1 MTRDRLGP
9 AGKLAH
15 VFINSKL
22 TPLVIVASI
31 LIGVGAV
38 LLLPREEEPQIV
50 VPMIDVFVQMPGASA
65 KEVEERVTKPME
77 KLLWEVPGVEYIY
90 STSASGYS
98 MAVVRFYVGQ
108 NEEASIVRL
117 NQKMSANFDLI
128 PAGASPPLIK
138 PRSIDDVPVLALT
151 LTSDRYDHFTLRR
164 IAAQV
169 HDQIKEVRDV
179 SEVKIIGGQRRQ
191 VRVLLDVARMTAYS
205 VAPASLV
212 PVLEQENRQLQSG
225 SFSAG
230 NQEFL
235 VETGGFLR
243 SAEDVGD
250 VVVGVSNNRPV
261 YLRDV
266 SRIEDGPEEPADYV
280 LYGTGQATKEDEPA
294 PAAPSTAMQNV
305 LPAVTISV
313 AKRKGTNA
321 IAIADQVIEKVKQLQ
336 GTLIPGDVKV
346 VVTRNY
352 GETASEKSNELLLHM
367 MIAILSVS
375 LLIWLALGLREAGI
389 VATAIPVTLA
399 LTLAV
404 FYFYGYTLNR
414 ITLFALIFSIGIL
427 VDDAIV
433 VVENITRH
441 YRLPENRERPVVD
454 IALEAVNEVGNP
466 TILATFAVIAA
477 ILPMA
482 FVSGLM
488 GPYMRPIPIGA
499 SAAMVFSL
507 LVAFI
512 VTPWA
517 SLRLLKRERGHDYS
531 HDREGW
537 TTQLYR
543 RVMGVLIRDRR
554 WGYSFLFGVGLL
566 LLGALALI
574 GLKAV
579 RVKMLPFDNKSEF
592 QVIVDMPEGTTLEG
606 TAAVTRE
613 IGNYL
618 GTVTEVTDY
627 QLYVGTASP
636 YNFNGL
642 VRHYFLR
649 RGPNV
654 ADIQVNLVPKGERS
668 AQSHDI
674 AKRVRPPIQQI
685 AAKYMARVKVSETPP
700 GPPVLQTLV
709 AEVYGPS
716 YERQIEVAR
725 QIQDIFDQTEGV
737 VDVDSYIEDPQLKY
751 HFEVDKE
758 KASLNG
764 VSAAQVA
771 ATLRIAIDGL
781 NVGLAHQPLEKEDV
795 PIVLQLP
802 RAERSSVE
810 DLKEIKLIGQQGN
823 LVSLGE
829 LVRVDE
835 QAADQSIYH
844 KNLMPVVYVTGDVAG
859 KVESPVY
866 AILQLNDALDHLQ
879 LPEGYGLERYVAS
892 QPFSGEKLAMK
903 WDGEWH
909 ITYEVFRDLG
919 LAFAAVLVLIY
930 ILVVGWFQS
939 FKTPLTIMAAIPFSL
954 IGILP
959 AHALMGAF
967 FTATSMI
974 GFIAGAGIVVR
985 NSIILVDFVELRLN
999 QGMTLADAVVDAG
1012 AVRFRPMMLTAAAV
1026 IVGSG
1031 VILFDPIF
1039 QGLAISLM
1047 AGEVASLL
1055 LSRMTVPVLFYM
1067 SERKKY
1073 LHPSIE
1079 PVEPAFESLD
1089 AEPPVV
1095 EPMVLT
1101 VESASAGESAVD
1113 SEPVAGNEQRTE
1125 GGHDS
1130 RVEVSDP
1137 ANSSDEDDKQSTN
1150 SAKEES

>member
-1 MTRDRLGP
+1 VTRDALGP
-9 AGKLAH
+9 AGKLAQ

-22 TPLVIVASI
+22 TPLVIIASI
-31 LIGVGAV
+31 LLGVGAV

-98 MAVVRFYVGQ
+98 LAVVRFYVGQ

-117 NQKMSANFDLI
+117 NQKMFANFDLI

-151 LTSDRYDHFTLRR
+151 FTSDRYDHFTLRR

-169 HDQIKEVRDV
+169 HDQIKEVSDV

-191 VRVLLDVARMTAYS
+191 VRVLLDVARMAAYS

-212 PVLEQENRQLQSG
+212 PMLDQENQQLQSG

-230 NQEFL
+230 NREFL

-280 LYGTGQATKEDEPA
+280 LYGAGQATKENEPA
-294 PAAPSTAMQNV
+294 SAAPSTARQNV

-336 GTLIPGDVKV
+336 GTLIPGDVQV

-375 LLIWLALGLREAGI
+375 LLIWLALGFREAGI

-441 YRLPENRERPVVD
+441 YRLPENRDRPVVD
-454 IALEAVNEVGNP
+454 IAIDAVNEVGNP

-537 TTQLYR
+537 TTHLYR
-543 RVMGVLIRDRR
+543 RVMGALIRDRR

-613 IGNYL
+613 VADYL
-618 GTVTEVTDY
+618 RTVTEVTNY
-627 QLYVGTASP
+627 QMYVGTASP

-649 RGPNV
+649 QGPNV

-674 AKRVRPPIQQI
+674 AKRVRPAIQQI

-709 AEVYGPS
+709 AEIYGPS
-716 YERQIEVAR
+716 YQRQIEVAR

-737 VDVDSYIEDPQLKY
+737 VDVDSYIEDQQVKY

-758 KASLNG
+758 KAALNG

-771 ATLRIAIDGL
+771 ATLRIAIDGM
-781 NVGLAHQPLEKEDV
+781 NVGLAHLPQEKEDV
-795 PIVLQLP
+795 PIVLRLP
-802 RAERSSVE
+802 RAERSNVD
-810 DLKEIKLIGQQGN
+810 DLKEIKVIGHQGN

-829 LVRVDE
+829 LVRVEE
-835 QAADQSIYH
+835 QATDQSIYH

-866 AILQLNDALDHLQ
+866 AILQLNEAIDHLK
-879 LPEGYGLERYVAS
+879 LPEGYALERYVAS
-892 QPFSGEKLAMK
+892 QPFSGEKLAVK

-919 LAFAAVLVLIY
+919 LAFAAVLLLIY

-1073 LHPSIE
+1073 VHPSTELVSPE
-1079 PVEPAFESLD
+1079 PESLD
-1089 AEPPVV
+1089 AEPPAF
-1095 EPMVLT
+1095 EPISS

-1113 SEPVAGNEQRTE
+1113 SDPAVGNEQRTE
-1125 GGHDS
+1125 GEQDS
-1130 RVEVSDP
+1130 RVEASDP
-1137 ANSSDEDDKQSTN
+1137 ANGSDEDKQSAD
-1150 SAKEES
+1150 SAKEE

>member
-1 MTRDRLGP
+1 VTRDGLGP
-9 AGKLAH
+9 AGKLAQA
-15 VFINSKL
+15 FIKSKL

-31 LIGVGAV
+31 LLGVGAV
-38 LLLPREEEPQIV
+38 LMLPREEEPQII

-90 STSASGYS
+90 STSAPGYS

-117 NQKMSANFDLI
+117 NQKMSANYDLI
-128 PAGASPPLIK
+128 PVGASPPLIK
-138 PRSIDDVPVLALT
+138 PRSIDDVPVVALT
-151 LTSDRYDHFTLRR
+151 LTSDRYDHYTLRR

-191 VRVLLDVARMTAYS
+191 IRVLLDDARMAAYS
-205 VAPASLV
+205 VAPASIV
-212 PVLEQENRQLQSG
+212 PMLEQENKQLQLG
-225 SFSAG
+225 SFSSG
-230 NQEFL
+230 DREFL

-243 SAEDVGD
+243 SAEEVGD
-250 VVVGVSNNRPV
+250 VLVGVSNSRPV

-266 SRIEDGPEEPADYV
+266 ARIEDGAEEPADYV
-280 LYGTGQATKEDEPA
+280 LYGTGPA
-294 PAAPSTAMQNV
+294 GKGNTSAAASPTAKQNM

-321 IAIADQVIEKVKQLQ
+321 IVIADQVIEKVKLLQ
-336 GTLIPGDVKV
+336 GTLIPGDVNV

-352 GETASEKSNELLLHM
+352 GATASEKSNELLLHM
-367 MIAILSVS
+367 MIAIISVS
-375 LLIWLALGLREAGI
+375 LLIWLALGLRESGI

-433 VVENITRH
+433 VVENLTRH
-441 YRLPENRERPVVD
+441 YRLPENRGRAAVD

-507 LVAFI
+507 LVAFV

-517 SLRLLKRERGHDYS
+517 SLHLLKRDNRDDHS

-537 TTQLYR
+537 TTRGYR
-543 RVMGVLIRDRR
+543 RVMGTLIKDRR
-554 WGYSFLFGVGLL
+554 WRYTFLSGVALL
-566 LLGALALI
+566 LVGAFSLVALK
-574 GLKAV
+574 LV

-592 QVIVDMPEGTTLEG
+592 QIIVDMPEGTTLEG

-613 IGNYL
+613 IGDYIR
-618 GTVTEVTDY
+618 TVSEVSDY
-627 QLYVGTASP
+627 QMYVGTASP

-649 RGPNV
+649 RGTNV
-654 ADIQVNLVPKGERS
+654 ADIQVNLVPKGQRS

-674 AKRVRPPIQQI
+674 AKRVRPAIQQI

-709 AEVYGPS
+709 AEVYGPN
-716 YERQIEVAR
+716 YQRQIEVAR
-725 QIQDIFDQTEGV
+725 QIEDIFDKTEGV
-737 VDVDSYIEDPQLKY
+737 VDVDSYIEDPQPKY
-751 HFEVDKE
+751 RFLVDKE
-758 KASLNG
+758 KAALNG
-764 VSAAQVA
+764 VSAEQVA
-771 ATLRIAIDGL
+771 ATLRIAIEGMK
-781 NVGLAHQPLEKEDV
+781 VGLTHQPQEKEDV
-795 PIVLQLP
+795 SIVLRLP
-802 RAERSSVE
+802 QAERSSVD
-810 DLKEIKLIGQQGN
+810 DLKQIKVIGQQGN

-829 LVRVDE
+829 LVRVEE
-835 QAADQSIYH
+835 QTTDQSIYH

-866 AILQLNDALDHLQ
+866 AILQLNEALDHLK
-879 LPEGYGLERYVAS
+879 LPEGYGLGRYVAN
-892 QPFSGEKLAMK
+892 QPFSADKLAMK

-919 LAFAAVLVLIY
+919 LAFAAVLILIY

-954 IGILP
+954 VGILP

-1026 IVGSG
+1026 IVGSA

-1047 AGEVASLL
+1047 AGEVASLF
-1055 LSRMTVPVLFYM
+1055 LSRMTVPILFFM
-1067 SERKKY
+1067 SERKKHGRR
-1073 LHPSIE
+1073 LVEPIIPPPESPEGVDVPTVE
-1079 PVEPAFESLD
+1079 PVASFVESV
-1089 AEPPVV
+1089 AVV
-1095 EPMVLT
+1095 EP
-1101 VESASAGESAVD
+1101 EAD
-1113 SEPVAGNEQRTE
+1113 SEPAPGNEELTE
-1125 GGHDS
+1125 AEH
-1130 RVEVSDP
+1130 DP
-1137 ANSSDEDDKQSTN
+1137 APEIPGAADAVNEGESPGSTN
-1150 SAKEES
+1150 TA